1 MTPIHLERTVPPF
14 VMTEKSVTLFSEMA
28 ATEFLANVSGTDCSQ
43 TPLNGSALNISHT
56 ASSPQPTTS
65 TSQPQPS
72 TSASRPLAL
81 SSIPPARRPN
91 FQRKRKS
98 APATDLLSS
107 MVKLQTRQLQL
118 ERERNRIER
127 EKLQCLTAIQGEL
140 TAIRATLCHSVGVTF
155 MPVQE
160 E

>member
-1 MTPIHLERTVPPF
+1 
-14 VMTEKSVTLFSEMA
+14 
-28 ATEFLANVSGTDCSQ
+28 
-43 TPLNGSALNISHT
+43 
-56 ASSPQPTTS
+56 
-65 TSQPQPS
+65 
-72 TSASRPLAL
+72 
-81 SSIPPARRPN
+81 
-91 FQRKRKS
+91 
-98 APATDLLSS
+98 